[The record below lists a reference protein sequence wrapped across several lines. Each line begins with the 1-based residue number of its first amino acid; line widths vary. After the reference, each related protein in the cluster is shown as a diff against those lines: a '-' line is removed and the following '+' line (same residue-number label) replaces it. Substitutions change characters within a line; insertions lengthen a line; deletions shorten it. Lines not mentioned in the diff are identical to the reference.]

1 MMQESFE
8 HHPHIGVCK
17 MGMLQSTQDAIRMFN
32 VVVQMGLEGIV
43 IVNRDVGYRAPGGHF
58 FKLKPKIVLKG
69 RKFKKTG
76 ITKDVLKDG
85 VKQTEHEFLTEVS
98 NETVK
103 FTDQQPRETG
113 HARLK
118 YMERIEAMKGKFPCN
133 DAGYRHMH
141 FATDYDMPVVVP
153 CVSAIAK
160 HDEDRVRDM
169 LGLSGTL
176 NLYNPR
182 GFQVRDVVEETPIVP
197 SKKYVFLCLNKGCH
211 QVISQVG
218 LICYVVD
225 ADGRRQEQ
233 TKYHAYIRESFA
245 DVVTHLV
252 DVFRDTSVVT
262 TLILPTDMT
271 LTGRSGK
278 KIDDVILEMM
288 KSVETQEVFNLIRR
302 LNAPLHSKVV
312 SDIKIERMADREWSE
327 KESGVADPT
336 PPVSRENRQ
345 EDNVFE
351 YACRMS
357 MGYFDKL
364 DARETGKRPKPEGSE
379 AGEARDGG
387 GDKEKKKEEKK
398 PTTLKEWGRRHAGVY
413 GRSPSTVKSLLMQLR
428 EMCV

>member
-1 MMQESFE
+1 
-8 HHPHIGVCK
+8 
-17 MGMLQSTQDAIRMFN
+17 
-32 VVVQMGLEGIV
+32 
-43 IVNRDVGYRAPGGHF
+43 
-58 FKLKPKIVLKG
+58 
-69 RKFKKTG
+69 
-76 ITKDVLKDG
+76 
-85 VKQTEHEFLTEVS
+85 
-98 NETVK
+98 
-103 FTDQQPRETG
+103 
-113 HARLK
+113 
-118 YMERIEAMKGKFPCN
+118 
-133 DAGYRHMH
+133 
-141 FATDYDMPVVVP
+141 
-153 CVSAIAK
+153 
-160 HDEDRVRDM
+160 
-169 LGLSGTL
+169 
-176 NLYNPR
+176 
-182 GFQVRDVVEETPIVP
+182 
-197 SKKYVFLCLNKGCH
+197 
-211 QVISQVG
+211 
-218 LICYVVD
+218 VD
-225 ADGRRQEQ
+225 AHGRREEQ

-271 LTGRSGK
+271 LNGLRGGK
-278 KIDDVILEMM
+278 VYDVLINMM
-288 KSVETQEVFNLIRR
+288 RSVETQEVFNLIRR